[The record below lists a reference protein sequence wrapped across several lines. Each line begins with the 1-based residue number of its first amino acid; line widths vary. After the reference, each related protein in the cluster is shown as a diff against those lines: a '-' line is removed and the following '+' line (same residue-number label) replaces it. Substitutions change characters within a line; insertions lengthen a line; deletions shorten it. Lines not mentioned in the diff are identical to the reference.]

1 MASLDWS
8 SRSMAAVSSSLMS
21 RSALAARARVYAAEA
36 MRRACS
42 GGIDSSLAT
51 MRRTV
56 AVSPA
61 GSGTVGAGRSTTVV
75 SGESD
80 FGLKKRSNIEA
91 PLPAFKGGVV
101 GSDGDECAAARGGDD
116 ATGRQFGVDDD
127 AVAVHLDRPRPQMH
141 GLVGRR
147 RASQADRVVGGH
159 AAGRTVEAALAHQ
172 VHRRRPVGVAVQ
184 QGTDDAAV

>member
-51 MRRTV
+51 IRRTV

-80 FGLKKRSNIEA
+80 LGLKKRSNIEA

-101 GSDGDECAAARGGDD
+101 GSDGDEGAAARGGDD
-116 ATGRQFGVDDD
+116 ATGSQFGVNDDP
-127 AVAVHLDRPRPQMH
+127 VAVHLDRPGAEVD
-141 GLVGRR
+141 GLIGRC
-147 RASQADRVVGGH
+147 RAPHADRVVGRD
-159 AAGRTVEAALAHQ
+159 AAGRTVEPALAHE
-172 VHRRRPVGVAVQ
+172 VH
-184 QGTDDAAV
+184 